1 MSVDYLSGCRPYV
14 PATPF
19 RKWVES
25 ALPGVYD
32 ESLSLYELMAKLLKS
47 FGDVVESVDGMGET
61 SNGLLLAFTTLKA
74 AMDKATADMDV
85 ENRVKEALER
95 AGEDGTIEDI
105 VRMVVDEMG
114 VDVDVDPTLTKEGK
128 AADAMATGD
137 ALRKKVE
144 IAGVNTAVE
153 TALLRAKANG
163 DFKGEP
169 GDAGGHYTPSVRQD
183 DNMLFISFAKSKP
196 DMPTIPTAVVELP
209 SGSDSGQNPPQD
221 GEDGFSPVATVTQT
235 ANGAVISITDK
246 NGTTTATVTNGKD
259 GGNGKD
265 GYTPVRGVDYWTS
278 ADVTN
283 IKGYVEDAILGGV
296 W

>member
-105 VRMVVDEMG
+105 VRMVLDELE
-114 VDVDVDPTLTKEGK
+114 VDVEVDPTLTKEGK
-128 AADAMATGD
+128 AADAKATGD
-137 ALRKKVE
+137 ALKNKVDVT
-144 IAGVNTAVE
+144 GVNTAVE
-153 TALLRAKANG
+153 TALMRAKVNG
-163 DFKGEP
+163 DFKGDK
-169 GDAGGHYTPSVRQD
+169 GDNGGYYSPTVRQED
-183 DNMLFISFAKSKP
+183 VMLFISFSKSNP
-196 DMPTIPTAVVELP
+196 EMPNIPTAVVELP
-209 SGSDSGQNPPQD
+209 SGSVENPPQD
-221 GEDGFSPVATVTQT
+221 GEDGFSPIATVTQT
-235 ANGAVISITDK
+235 NNGAVITITDK
-246 NGTTTATVTNGKD
+246 DGTTSATVTNGKN
-259 GGNGKD
+259 GNPGAD

-278 ADVTN
+278 ADVAA
-283 IKGYVEDAILGGV
+283 IKGYIEDAILGGV